1 MKTLKEARE
10 ERGIKQVAV
19 ANALKVSRQTYARY
33 EENPRDMTI
42 LQAEIAC
49 NFIGCDVKEI
59 FFGK

>member
-33 EENPRDMTI
+33 EENPHDMTV
-42 LQAEIAC
+42 LQAEAVC
-49 NFIGCDVKEI
+49 KFIGCDIKEI